1 MPVPRPTVIATLL
14 TFACGLG
21 LAGCGSSSG
30 QVAAGT
36 QQPPAPQPQHID
48 GSYKGRATLATKLSS
63 ACPGSSIG
71 QIEIGDQK
79 LYFAYLPDT
88 LFVAPVEPDG
98 SLHATSGPSM
108 LDGSL
113 IEGRLVFSVRT
124 YVCSSVY
131 DMHRV
136 L

>member
-1 MPVPRPTVIATLL
+1 MPRPTVIATLL
-14 TFACGLG
+14 MSICGLG
-21 LAGCGSSSG
+21 LVGCGNSSG
-30 QVAAGT
+30 RVAAGT
-36 QQPPAPQPQHID
+36 HQPPAPTPQPQHID
-48 GSYKGRATLATKLSS
+48 GSYKGVVTLATKLSS

-88 LFVAPVEPDG
+88 LFVAPVQPDG
-98 SLHATSGPSM
+98 SVHATSGPSL

-113 IEGRLVFSVRT
+113 TGGRLIFSVRT